1 MLLVG
6 SFDLKGK
13 ENPYRKPVSEMTYNV
28 FGVTLNT
35 AQPNPQPILLIAV
48 ILLGRGTTDKLRSA
62 EIRSFCMCC
71 IKAGE

>member
-28 FGVTLNT
+28 FGVTLNP
-35 AQPNPQPILLIAV
+35 AQQPIVTPIC
-48 ILLGRGTTDKLRSA
+48 LGLNISKRVGDRDSVTMQHL
-62 EIRSFCMCC
+62 
-71 IKAGE
+71 